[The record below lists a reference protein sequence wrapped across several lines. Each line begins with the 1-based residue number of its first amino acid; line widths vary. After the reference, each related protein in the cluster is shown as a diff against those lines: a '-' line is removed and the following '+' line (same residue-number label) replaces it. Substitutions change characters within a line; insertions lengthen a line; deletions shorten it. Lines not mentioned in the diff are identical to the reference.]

1 MPGPPTPEA
10 AFQGLV
16 TDALD
21 LLGYVWDHTY
31 PLRTRDGWRTGST
44 LKGKPDLIALRPPIE
59 LAIELKAEGG
69 VLAPEQRAV
78 LSLYAQLP
86 HARAWVLRS
95 NMPWPMITGW
105 LQAPQDAPR
114 VHGFEPMNRAEAK
127 RVIDLSRLRRPR
139 SRRGSTG
146 GQLGLLLPE

>member
-10 AFQGLV
+10 AFQGTV
-16 TDALD
+16 TDALTA
-21 LLGYVWDHTY
+21 LGWVWDHTY

-44 LKGKPDLIALRPPIE
+44 LKGKPDLIALKPPIE
-59 LAIELKAEGG
+59 LAIELKAEDG
-69 VLAPEQRAV
+69 VLAEEQRAV
-78 LSLYAQLP
+78 LSMYAQLP

-95 NMPWPMITGW
+95 TMPWAMITSW
-105 LQAPQDAPR
+105 LQDPQAAPR
-114 VHGFEPMNRAEAK
+114 VHGFAPMTRVEAK

-146 GQLGLLLPE
+146 GQLGLQLPE

>member
-1 MPGPPTPEA
+1 MSPPGPEA
-10 AFQGLV
+10 AFQATL

-59 LAIELKAEGG
+59 LAIEVKTGEG
-69 VLAPEQRAV
+69 VLAAEQRAV

-95 NMPWPMITGW
+95 TMPWPMITGW
-105 LQAPQDAPR
+105 LQDPQAAPR
-114 VHGFEPMNRAEAK
+114 VHGFDPMNRAEAK
-127 RVIDLSRLRRPR
+127 RVIDRSRLRRPR
-139 SRRGSTG
+139 SRRGSIG
-146 GQLGLLLPE
+146 GQLGLQLPD